1 MKMGV
6 AGLPRALAGLNGWPH
21 RFASFLHFLG
31 RRFIADD
38 CLTTASALTYT
49 SLLAIVPL
57 MTIFFAIFQ
66 AFPAYQTLI
75 GEAQRL
81 LINNLVPEVGESLL
95 TNIGTF
101 TANAGQLTGFGV
113 VGLAVTSVMLFNTIE
128 GSFSAI
134 WKIREPR
141 PLVIRLLAF
150 WALLTVTPLLFGAA
164 LSLSSAIF
172 ARLRLQEM
180 AHVPGLG
187 LGLLL
192 PGAIELIGFTLI
204 YLMIPNREIRWQDA
218 LVGGAV
224 AAVLLEISKAGFGWY
239 VAAFPTYQTIYGAL
253 SVIPIFLVW
262 LYIAWSTVL
271 IGAEVTA
278 GLPEWRAGVL
288 SNIGPE
294 GLLPAQRVMVALAV
308 LKELMGAGRLGVG
321 IRRRTMVNRI
331 PIGGAVIDGML
342 EQLRESHWVARTSA
356 GAWVCT
362 RDLGEATLYDLMK
375 ALHIGLRGHIRGL
388 GRLDEPWQ
396 DRCEA
401 LLDAAERGAQD
412 MLCIPV
418 KHLLEGG
425 APEKVRAR
433 A

>member
-1 MKMGV
+1 MKIGV
-6 AGLPRALAGLNGWPH
+6 ARLPRAFSDLEGWP
-21 RFASFLHFLG
+21 RKVASFLQFLA

-66 AFPAYQTLI
+66 AFPAYQTI
-75 GEAQRL
+75 VGEAQRL
-81 LINNLVPEVGESLL
+81 LINNLVPEVGEALL
-95 TNIGTF
+95 ANLNQF

-134 WKIREPR
+134 WKIREAR

-180 AHVPGLG
+180 AHMPGLG

-192 PGAIELIGFTLI
+192 PGVIELIGFTLI
-204 YLMIPNREIRWQDA
+204 YLMIPNREVRWQDA
-218 LVGGAV
+218 LTGGAV

-262 LYIAWSTVL
+262 LYIAW
-271 IGAEVTA
+271 
-278 GLPEWRAGVL
+278 
-288 SNIGPE
+288 
-294 GLLPAQRVMVALAV
+294 
-308 LKELMGAGRLGVG
+308 
-321 IRRRTMVNRI
+321 
-331 PIGGAVIDGML
+331 
-342 EQLRESHWVARTSA
+342 
-356 GAWVCT
+356 
-362 RDLGEATLYDLMK
+362 
-375 ALHIGLRGHIRGL
+375 
-388 GRLDEPWQ
+388 
-396 DRCEA
+396 
-401 LLDAAERGAQD
+401 
-412 MLCIPV
+412 
-418 KHLLEGG
+418 
-425 APEKVRAR
+425 
-433 A
+433 